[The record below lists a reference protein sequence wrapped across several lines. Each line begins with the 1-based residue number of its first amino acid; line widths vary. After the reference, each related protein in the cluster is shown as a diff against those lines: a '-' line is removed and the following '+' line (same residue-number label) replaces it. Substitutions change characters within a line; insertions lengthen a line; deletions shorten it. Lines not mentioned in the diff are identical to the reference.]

1 MIYCSANFGTIN
13 PARKTAGMIQANI
26 PALLQPWSGTAQ
38 GHGLGRDHVVDFILG
53 ERSANGPPWS
63 LGAHVSFPSAV
74 CEQDVPCDE
83 IPSWS
88 SAGYYCWVS
97 S

>member
-1 MIYCSANFGTIN
+1 M
-13 PARKTAGMIQANI
+13 
-26 PALLQPWSGTAQ
+26 
-38 GHGLGRDHVVDFILG
+38 VDFILG
-53 ERSANGPPWS
+53 ERGASGPPWS